1 MNKVLTQMKRF
12 VKKYQNKSYFFYI
25 IKFVSYI

>member
-12 VKKYQNKSYFFYI
+12 VKKNIKRSCFFYI